1 MERYA
6 DIVLP
11 LAQPAY
17 TFALAEGL
25 DVQEGQAVAVQFG
38 PRRIYTGIVWRIH
51 DRRPDA
57 ARIKTV
63 SRVLYDRPLLDAR
76 QRALWEWMADYYMC
90 TTGEVMRFALPQTI
104 KPSGGSE
111 AEFAGREYRPRTE
124 LYAVLDAALHDT
136 GRFNETMERLERRAP
151 RQYAALLEIAAAGGG
166 DCISTGEVPR
176 RLLKADAAT
185 LAALRRK
192 GFIALVRRERS
203 VERGTVRFQ
212 LPTLTPAQQS
222 CLDTIRSRF
231 GEGQRTVLLHG
242 ITGSGKTEL
251 YIHLIAAAL
260 ARGGD
265 VLLLVPEIAIT
276 AQLIARLE
284 CIFGSRVTAY
294 HSKLS
299 LAHRTESY
307 LRLMR
312 SEGGELV
319 VGARSAL
326 FLPLRHL
333 QLIVVDEEHDTGY
346 KQTDA
351 QPRYNARD
359 VAVVMARLWEA
370 RTVLGSATPSLESY
384 ANALGGKYGLATL
397 AERYGDARPPR
408 VIVSDTLRAVKR
420 NERKSHFNKLL
431 LDRIA
436 EVLACGGQAMLF
448 QNRRGFSPYIE
459 CRACGWTARCPHCN
473 VTLAYHKRDGVLRCH
488 YCGHTGAVPVRCPAC
503 KAAETTP
510 AGFGTEKVEEELA
523 RLLPAARI
531 ERLDRDTA
539 TSESAYRAIIDRFES
554 GQSDVLIGTQMI
566 TKGFDFAGVSL
577 VGILNADNLLFS
589 PDFRAAER
597 AFQLMTQVAG
607 RAGRRDAAGE
617 VVIQTS
623 EPEHPVI
630 RQVAAGDYEAMAR
643 TQLAERRA
651 FAYPPYARLI
661 RLTLR
666 QRDRELLYRASA
678 ALAVALRG
686 RFGRRAMGPAAPP
699 VDRIREEYITE
710 FLLKIESGASA
721 ARAREVLREVLRQ
734 TLGPKEFRTVGCSCD
749 VDPQ

>member
-6 DIVLP
+6 DIVVP

-25 DVQEGQAVAVQFG
+25 DVREGQAVAVQFG

-63 SRVLYDRPLLDAR
+63 GRTLYDRPLLDAR

-90 TTGEVMRFALPQTI
+90 TLGEVMRFALPQTI
-104 KPSGGSE
+104 KPSGDSE
-111 AEFAGREYRPRTE
+111 AEFAEREYRPRTE
-124 LYAVLDAALHDT
+124 LYAALDASLRDEE
-136 GRFNETMERLERRAP
+136 RFDETMERLARRAP
-151 RQYAALLEIAAAGGG
+151 RQYAALLEIAAAGG
-166 DCISTGEVPR
+166 DRITADEVPR
-176 RLLKADAAT
+176 RLLEADAAT
-185 LAALRRK
+185 LAALRKK
-192 GFIALVRRERS
+192 GLITLTRRERS
-203 VERGTVRFQ
+203 VERGAVRFQ
-212 LPTLTPAQQS
+212 LPTLSPAQQR
-222 CLDTIRSRF
+222 CLDTIRNRF
-231 GEGQRTVLLHG
+231 DEGRRTVLLHG

-276 AQLIARLE
+276 AQLIDRLE
-284 CIFGSRVTAY
+284 RIFGSRVTAY
-294 HSKLS
+294 HSKLP
-299 LAHRTESY
+299 LARRTESY
-307 LRLMR
+307 LRLTR

-326 FLPLRHL
+326 FLPLRRL

-397 AERYGDARPPR
+397 DERYGDARPPQ

-420 NERKSHFNKLL
+420 NERKTHFNRLL

-436 EVLACGGQAMLF
+436 EVLARGEQAMLF
-448 QNRRGFSPYIE
+448 QNRRGFSPYVE

-473 VTLAYHKRDGVLRCH
+473 VTLTYHKRDGRLQCH
-488 YCGHTGAVPVRCPAC
+488 YCGHAEVVPTRCPAC
-503 KAAETTP
+503 KAGEATP
-510 AGFGTEKVEEELA
+510 AGFGTEKIEEELA
-523 RLLPAARI
+523 RLLPTARI

-554 GQSDVLIGTQMI
+554 GQSDVLVGTQMI
-566 TKGFDFAGVSL
+566 TKGFDFARVSL
-577 VGILNADNLLFS
+577 VGILNADNLLFA

-678 ALAVALRG
+678 ALAGALRG
-686 RFGRRAMGPAAPP
+686 RFGRRAMGPVAPP
-699 VDRIREEYITE
+699 VDRIREEYIVE

-721 ARAREVLREVLRQ
+721 SRAREVLREVLRN
-734 TLGPKEFRTVGCSCD
+734 TLGVKQFRTVGCSCD

>member
-6 DIVLP
+6 DIVVP

-25 DVQEGQAVAVQFG
+25 DVREGQAVAVQFG

-63 SRVLYDRPLLDAR
+63 GRTLYDRPLLDAR

-90 TTGEVMRFALPQTI
+90 TLGEVMRFALPQTI
-104 KPSGGSE
+104 KPSGDSE
-111 AEFAGREYRPRTE
+111 AEFAEREYRPRTE
-124 LYAVLDAALHDT
+124 LYAALDASLRDEE
-136 GRFNETMERLERRAP
+136 RFDETMERLARRAP
-151 RQYAALLEIAAAGGG
+151 RQYAALLEIAAAGGER
-166 DCISTGEVPR
+166 IAAGEVPR
-176 RLLKADAAT
+176 RLLEADAAT
-185 LAALRRK
+185 LAALQRK
-192 GFIALVRRERS
+192 GFITLARRERS
-203 VERGTVRFQ
+203 VERGAVRFQ
-212 LPTLTPAQQS
+212 LPTLSPAQQA

-231 GEGQRTVLLHG
+231 DAGRRTVLLHG

-284 CIFGSRVTAY
+284 RIFGSRVTAY
-294 HSKLS
+294 HSKLP
-299 LAHRTESY
+299 LARRTESY
-307 LRLMR
+307 LRLTR

-326 FLPLRHL
+326 FLPLRRL

-397 AERYGDARPPR
+397 DERYGDARPPQ

-420 NERKSHFNKLL
+420 NERKTHFNRLL

-436 EVLACGGQAMLF
+436 EVLARGEQAMLF
-448 QNRRGFSPYIE
+448 QNRRGFSPYVE

-473 VTLAYHKRDGVLRCH
+473 VTLTYHKRDGRLQCH
-488 YCGHTGAVPVRCPAC
+488 YCGHAEVVPTRCPAC
-503 KAAETTP
+503 KAGEATP
-510 AGFGTEKVEEELA
+510 AGFGTEKIEEELA
-523 RLLPAARI
+523 RLLPTARI

-554 GQSDVLIGTQMI
+554 GQSDVLVGTQMI
-566 TKGFDFAGVSL
+566 TKGFDFARVSL

-678 ALAVALRG
+678 ALAGALRG
-686 RFGRRAMGPAAPP
+686 RFGRRAMGPVAPP
-699 VDRIREEYITE
+699 VDRIREEYIVE

-721 ARAREVLREVLRQ
+721 SRAREVLREVLRH
-734 TLGPKEFRTVGCSCD
+734 TLGVKEFRTVGCSCD